1 MPHAPYLLTQSA
13 AEDIRDLADW
23 SLSRWGQDKTAAYLT
38 ELHQRLVYL
47 SENLKTL
54 QHNQTYADLN
64 GGTGLMLY
72 PVQKHY
78 VVFLPL
84 GETSIAVVAV
94 IRQGRDVP
102 AILQKHAV
110 AIRGELQEIQDKMA
124 QGQIKYPDPK

>member
-1 MPHAPYLLTQSA
+1 MSHARYVLTQSA

-23 SLSRWGQDKTAAYLT
+23 SLSRWGQEKTAAYLT

-47 SENLKTL
+47 SENLDTV
-54 QHNQTYADLN
+54 QRNQTFADLN

-84 GETSIAVVAV
+84 GEQFIAVVAV

-102 AILQKHAV
+102 AILKKHAI
-110 AIRGELQEIQDKMA
+110 AIRGELQEIQDKIA
-124 QGQIKYPDPK
+124 QGQIKHPDPK